1 MKNASEIK
9 IGIFVISGF
18 FLLVLGWA
26 FLREFAIEK
35 QTQFNISFSD
45 VAGLTK
51 GSFTRINGLR
61 VGRVDSLTLD
71 IKKNKVIAS
80 VRIQIPDIKIP
91 NDSKFLIRTSGYV
104 GDKFLDIALG
114 MSDVYIM
121 DGQEVV
127 GEETV
132 DAFKSLEKVSKVL
145 DQINPELLAMD
156 IQDTATNTASLT
168 KKADKAVDGLPDAKQ
183 LASLIDN
190 ARFTVTKL
198 ESSID
203 KAEALANDSN
213 AQNNIS
219 MILSQANQVSKDL
232 NETIKNANVLANNKQ
247 AYENVNALLIRASKV
262 IEQLDEVKSD
272 PLVQNELRNTLNN
285 TNTAAKGVSVASEE
299 LSSVLNQRFL
309 LPKLLF
315 GKVLPNHKI
324 DKKKKNDRS
333 YEKVEVKNDTI
344 NNW

>member
-1 MKNASEIK
+1 MKNSNEIK

-26 FLREFAIEK
+26 FLREFAIEN

-91 NDSKFLIRTSGYV
+91 DDSKFLIRTSGYV

-114 MSDVYIM
+114 MSNVYIM

-156 IQDTATNTASLT
+156 IQDTVMNTASLT
-168 KKADKAVDGLPDAKQ
+168 KKADSAVDGLPDAKQ
-183 LASLIDN
+183 LSNLLDN
-190 ARFTVTKL
+190 AQATVTKL

-203 KAEALANDSN
+203 KVETLVNN
-213 AQNNIS
+213 PNIQNNVS
-219 MILSQANQVSKDL
+219 MVLTQANQVSKDL
-232 NETIKNANVLANNKQ
+232 NQTLKNANDLANNKT
-247 AYENVNALLIRASKV
+247 AFDNANALLIRASKV
-262 IEQLDEVKSD
+262 IEQLDGVRSD

-285 TNTAAKGVSVASEE
+285 TNNAAKGVSVASEE
-299 LSSVLNQRFL
+299 FSSVLNQRFL

-315 GKVLPNHKI
+315 GKVLPNNKI
-324 DKKKKNDRS
+324 DKKKKNDRT
-333 YEKVEVKNDTI
+333 YEKVEVKSDNI
-344 NNW
+344 SN